1 MRKFL
6 IAMIIVG
13 AVVVSIAMTMARP
26 EPPKKEREELA
37 PLVDVLVLEP
47 MNARFTIRSQGTVR
61 PRTETVLSSEVAGS
75 IVEISPKFVAGGVFQ
90 PGEVLMRVDPT
101 NYRVAVEQ
109 AEALVTQRQI
119 EYDGS
124 VKLLEQGYRA
134 EAEYAS
140 AAAALASAK
149 AELVRANR
157 NLERTEIK
165 LPYEGIVRSKDTDLG
180 QFVSAGSR
188 LGVVFAVDVAEIR
201 LPLTDLDL
209 AYVDLPGAIEILAT
223 GSAVGPR
230 ATLSAIQKGTRV
242 EWDAK
247 IVRTEGVVDE
257 NSRVTYA
264 VAQIDDPYQL
274 HGDLTPLPVG
284 TFVSAAI
291 AGREAEGILR
301 IPRSLVRGSN
311 QVVFIDANER
321 LEIREVSIVRSDA
334 DYVYIGAGASTGDR
348 VVTTAIETPINGM
361 QVRTT
366 ADEGD
371 AS

>member
-1 MRKFL
+1 MRKLL
-6 IAMIIVG
+6 IAMIIIG
-13 AVVVSIAMTMARP
+13 ASVVSFSLTVTRP
-26 EPPKKEREELA
+26 EPPKKEREEIA

-47 MNARFTIRSQGTVR
+47 MNAKFTIRSQGAVR

-75 IVEISPKFVAGGVFQ
+75 IIEISPKFVSGGVFQ
-90 PGEVLMRVDPT
+90 PNEVLLRIDPT
-101 NYRVAVEQ
+101 NYRVAVGQ

-124 VKLLEQGYRA
+124 QKLLEQGYRA

-149 AELVRANR
+149 AELVRAKR
-157 NLERTEIK
+157 NLERTAIR

-180 QFVSAGSR
+180 QFVNAGSK
-188 LGVVFAVDVAEIR
+188 LGVVFATDVAEIR

-209 AYVDLPGAIEILAT
+209 AYVNLPGASEIMET
-223 GSAVGPR
+223 GSASGPDV
-230 ATLSAIQKGTRV
+230 TLSAVQKGRPI
-242 EWDAK
+242 EWDAQ

-274 HGDLTPLPVG
+274 HGDLAPLPIG

-311 QVVFIDANER
+311 QVVFLDDEDR

-334 DYVYIGAGASTGDR
+334 DYVYISTGAASGDR
-348 VVTTAIETPINGM
+348 VVTTVIETPINGM

-366 ADEGD
+366 PEEGS